1 MIGKII
7 MLLTICTT
15 ILVYD
20 VRKWKQAS
28 VPERFIYGT
37 LMLATAYLSFIYVMD
52 KSWLNLNDLINFL
65 FSEPAKRI
73 VESVKVPI

>member
-1 MIGKII
+1 MVGKII
-7 MLLTICTT
+7 ILFVIYTA

-20 VRKWKQAS
+20 VRKWKQVS
-28 VPERFIYGT
+28 VRERFIYGA
-37 LMLATAYLSFIYVMD
+37 LMLATVYLSLIYVMD

-73 VESVKVPI
+73 VESVKAPI